1 MAFNLRNRSL
11 LNMQDFTP
19 RDIRFLLD
27 LAAELKRAKYAGNE
41 VARLN
46 GKNIALIFEKT
57 STRTRC
63 AFEVAVHDQGG
74 KMPFKTCII
83 KPLAALITLS
93 CGGSAG
99 KEGPCSHIGASLAAG
114 IGHVLKLNS
123 ELQRRIVAQGLTR
136 HPVLAVRAVQ
146 VAAEHAKGQR
156 IPPGEGMIKRLLLD
170 GIDPNRRDIPRGHH

>member
-19 RDIRFLLD
+19 HDIRFLLD

-74 KMPFKTCII
+74 HVTY
-83 KPLAALITLS
+83 
-93 CGGSAG
+93 
-99 KEGPCSHIGASLAAG
+99 IG
-114 IGHVLKLNS
+114 
-123 ELQRRIVAQGLTR
+123 
-136 HPVLAVRAVQ
+136 
-146 VAAEHAKGQR
+146 
-156 IPPGEGMIKRLLLD
+156 PGESQLGYKESVKDTARVLGRMFD
-170 GIDPNRRDIPRGHH
+170 GIEYRGFAQESIETLGEFA